1 MFSIILSVMSIGL
14 VVMLATLMLSFGTS
28 ADVDVNTL
36 LMWVIGGVA
45 AFSGLV
51 VGIPF
56 AAELY
61 DKKQQVKA
69 QAGETLKWVAEIRNA
84 IEEALRIAAD
94 QALKDRVERVEHQYQ
109 HQERVLK
116 DLARKL
122 SYIDSFDVT
131 GTESLVSFRGSVTGH
146 MDWFKENVSDG
157 AFVPVLAAI
166 ERMPP
171 SFKAAVRAKSA
182 DNQTIPGKPAFLKT

>member
-1 MFSIILSVMSIGL
+1 MFSIILSVVSIGL

-28 ADVDVNTL
+28 AEVDVNSL

-61 DKKQQVKA
+61 DKKQQVKV
-69 QAGETLKWVAEIRNA
+69 QAGETLKWIAEIRNA
-84 IEEALRIAAD
+84 IEESLRIAAD
-94 QALKDRVERVEHQYQ
+94 QALKSRVERVEYHYP

-146 MDWFKENVSDG
+146 VDWFKENVSDE
-157 AFVPVLAAI
+157 AFSPVLAAI

-171 SFKAAVRAKSA
+171 SFKSAVRAKNTES
-182 DNQTIPGKPAFLKT
+182 QLIPGKPEFLKA